1 MARFPLFLILAF
13 GSIVA
18 MIAFALSPLKPRPS
32 TMAQARLDQGTLIF
46 DGVTLTYINSA
57 KGFPVMPTPG
67 PRGDQTGTRMA
78 SVNALK
84 PDAQFSKGA
93 RLMFN
98 AETTNALSGNGFRVI
113 IVARGVAKT
122 PAQATGI
129 GILNGAPVE
138 WKQVP
143 VTPLFSQLVFDVP
156 ASKTPVTGLAFWPA
170 VEGQGHGI
178 EVQSIALQPVTS
190 TSGTP

>member
-1 MARFPLFLILAF
+1 MARFPLFLVLAF

-18 MIAFALSPLKPRPS
+18 MIVFALSPLKPKPPA
-32 TMAQARLDQGTLIF
+32 MAQARMDQGTLIF
-46 DGVTLTYINSA
+46 DGAALAEISPA
-57 KGFPVMPTPG
+57 KGFPVMPAPG

-78 SVNALK
+78 SVSALQ
-84 PDAQFSKGA
+84 PNAQFSKGA
-93 RLMFN
+93 RLLFN
-98 AETTNALSGNGFRVI
+98 PQTTNALSGKGFRVI
-113 IVARGVAKT
+113 IVARNVAKT
-122 PAQATGI
+122 PAQATGL
-129 GILNGAPVE
+129 GILNGAPVD

-143 VTPLFSQLVFDVP
+143 VTPLFAQLVFDIP

-178 EVQSIALQPVTS
+178 EVQSIALQPVTP